1 MSFPQ
6 RRKQP
11 TNSSDINFEY
21 LPISSDTQKV
31 VTDVFGHGLL
41 KTIDSETD
49 KRYYSKVKG
58 QI

>member
-1 MSFPQ
+1 MSLPQ
-6 RRKQP
+6 RRKQL

-21 LPISSDTQKV
+21 PPISSDTQKV
-31 VTDVFGHGLL
+31 VTDVFGRGLL
-41 KTIDSETD
+41 KTIDSEP

>member
-1 MSFPQ
+1 MSLPQ

-11 TNSSDINFEY
+11 TNSSDINFKY
-21 LPISSDTQKV
+21 PPISSDTQKV